1 MVTLGTLR
9 TKVCREGSRGQFRA
23 ILYSRIRGCKGR
35 AVLMHAWMQRGRL
48 QEDLRGH
55 ICADLRSYVRGGKL
69 GDRFYI
75 LELIGTNAAV
85 IE

>member
-48 QEDLRGH
+48 QEDLR
-55 ICADLRSYVRGGKL
+55 
-69 GDRFYI
+69 
-75 LELIGTNAAV
+75 LIVDNVAEGCLVPVAAV
-85 IE
+85 IKGVLCAFTPTR